1 MPSTE
6 QTTHL
11 IETKPASQT
20 RKKQQIYQKYFRE
33 ISKISFKNVVFSDQ
47 SDTSN
52 RAYDAFNREFY
63 VFIKKPSLINN
74 SQIEF

>member
-11 IETKPASQT
+11 TETKPASQT

-47 SDTSN
+47 SDTFN
-52 RAYDAFNREFY
+52 RTYDTFNREFY
-63 VFIKKPSLINN
+63 AFIKNLV
-74 SQIEF
+74 